1 MSCEHDPPRPSYPN
15 KQERPHADG
24 SLTMS
29 KITTMPPEGT
39 GELTEAASLV
49 HLLRA
54 RAQATPDRLV
64 YTFLTDGDAEEEH
77 LTYGQL
83 DARARAVAGW
93 LQRAGARGRRVLLLY
108 PPGLDYNAAFWGCLY
123 AGAVAVPAYPP
134 RLNRSLLR
142 LRSIVADARASVA
155 LTTPAILS
163 RLEQLC
169 EQAPELS
176 ALRWGSVAEPGDG
189 DGREDWEMTDVSAE
203 TLAFLQYTS
212 GSTAAPKGVMVTHG
226 NLLRNEEL
234 IRRAFGQTEESVI
247 VGWLPVYHDMGLIGN
262 VLQPV
267 YVGARCVLMSPAAFL
282 QQPARWLRAIS
293 RYGATTSGGPNFAYD
308 LCARKVGEE
317 ERARLDLSSWTV
329 AFNGAEPV
337 RAETLERFA
346 TAFAACGFRREAFR
360 PCYGLAES
368 TLLVTAS
375 AAGRAPSVLEV
386 SRDELERNVAVEASG
401 GVEETRRLVG
411 CGAAGEGH
419 EVIVVNPET
428 LRPCAAGEV
437 GEIWV
442 GGPSVAGGYWG
453 RPDET
458 AHTFHAHLADESRG
472 AYLRTGDL
480 GFDAGGELFI
490 TGRLKDLIII
500 RGRNLY
506 AHDVERATEESHPS
520 LRPGCGAA
528 FSVEEGGEE
537 RLIVVQEVERRASA
551 GHDELIEGVRR
562 ALAEEFEVQP
572 GAVVLVK
579 PGGVPKTSSG
589 KVQRRAAREMFLAG
603 QFEPL
608 GLWRATE
615 FEGTGVTDAEGA
627 GARADA
633 GDVEGCL
640 RAELAARLGVAA
652 ERIDADKSVIGYGLD
667 SLQAVELAHS
677 IESRFGVAFPVAEL
691 LGGESLSELAA
702 RVRLLLAEA
711 APPVAVEETDAAET
725 HALSHG
731 QEALWFL
738 HRVAPDSAAYNVTA
752 AARVRGPLD
761 AGVLRESFR
770 ELVARHPSLRT
781 TFEAR
786 EGVPVRRVN
795 EHAQFLYEELDAAN
809 LDEPALR
816 ELLAERAHRP
826 FDLSAG
832 PLFRVSLLR
841 RADDEHVLLLAAH
854 HIVIDF
860 WSLAVL
866 VSELGAFYDAG
877 RRGERAALPPPAGRY
892 EDYVRRQ
899 RRALEGAEGARLWD
913 YWRERL
919 GGELP
924 VLDLPT
930 DRPRPPVQTFSGAS
944 HAARLDA
951 GLARRL
957 KALER
962 ESGATLHTL
971 LLTAFQVLLSRHTGQ
986 DDVVVGS
993 PAAGRGR
1000 AADAGVVGYFV
1011 NPLVLRADLSG
1022 DPTFEELLA
1031 QVRRTALDAF
1041 AHQDYPFPLL
1051 VQRLQPERDQ
1061 SRSPLF
1067 QAMFV
1072 LQQTAALRLE
1082 GVAAFALGE
1091 EGARMRVGGLN
1102 LESVA
1107 LEHRV
1112 AQFDLSLAAAEAGDE
1127 ILVSWEY
1134 NTDLF
1139 DAATVERM
1147 AGRFET
1153 LLRGVV
1159 DDPGRRLS
1167 QLPLLTD
1174 AEERRLLVEW
1184 NDTAAD
1190 YPRGQCLHQLFE
1202 EQAERTPEAVALVFG
1217 EERLTYTELDR
1228 RAGHLANYLRALGV
1242 GPEALVGV
1250 MMERSS
1256 ELVVALLGVLK
1267 AGGAY
1272 VPLDPAYPAERLGFI
1287 LEDARVRVLLTQD
1300 GLVAELPA

>member
-1 MSCEHDPPRPSYPN
+1 
-15 KQERPHADG
+15 
-24 SLTMS
+24 MS
-29 KITTMPPEGT
+29 KRTTTLPEGR
-39 GELTEAASLV
+39 GDLTEAASLV

-54 RAQATPDRLV
+54 RAQAAPDRLA
-64 YTFLTDGDAEEEH
+64 YTFLSDGDAEEEH

-83 DARARAVAGW
+83 DARARAVAAW
-93 LQRAGARGRRVLLLY
+93 LRRDGARGQRVLLLY
-108 PPGLDYNAAFWGCLY
+108 SPGLEYNAAFWGCLY

-142 LRSIVADARASVA
+142 LRSIAADARAGAA
-155 LTTPAILS
+155 LTTPAILA

-169 EQAPELS
+169 EQAPELR
-176 ALRWGSVAEPGDG
+176 ALRWGAAPEARDG
-189 DGREDWEMTDVSAE
+189 DGREEWEMPDVSAE

-226 NLLRNEEL
+226 NLLHNEEL
-234 IRRAFGQTEESVI
+234 IRRAFGQTEDSVV

-308 LCARKVGEE
+308 LCVRKVGED
-317 ERARLDLSSWTV
+317 ERAGLDLSRWTT

-346 TAFAACGFRREAFR
+346 AAFAACGFRREAFR

-368 TLLVTAS
+368 TLLVTAP
-375 AAGRAPSVLEV
+375 APGRAPAVMEV
-386 SRDELERNVAVEASG
+386 RRDGLERNVAAEAG
-401 GVEETRRLVG
+401 GGEEARRLVG
-411 CGAAGEGH
+411 CGAAGAGH

-458 AHTFHAHLADESRG
+458 AHAFQARLAG
-472 AYLRTGDL
+472 AGGGPYLRTGDL

-506 AHDVERATEESHPS
+506 AHDVERAAEESHPS
-520 LRPGCGAA
+520 LRPGGGAA

-537 RLIVVQEVERRASA
+537 RLVVVQEVERRGGA
-551 GHDELIEGVRR
+551 GHEELIECVRR

-572 GAVVLVK
+572 AAVVLVRA
-579 PGGVPKTSSG
+579 GGVPKTSSG

-608 GLWRATE
+608 GLWRAAE
-615 FEGTGVTDAEGA
+615 VEGA
-627 GARADA
+627 GAPDGDGRGARADA
-633 GDVEGCL
+633 EGVEGCL
-640 RAELAARLGVAA
+640 RAELSARVGVAA
-652 ERIDADKSVIGYGLD
+652 ARIDADRPVLVYGLD
-667 SLQAVELAHS
+667 SLQVIELAHS
-677 IESRFGVAFPVAEL
+677 VESRLGVAFPLAEL

-702 RVRLLLAEA
+702 RIRRSLDEA
-711 APPVAVEETDAAET
+711 APGGPGEATDAAET
-725 HALSHG
+725 HPLSHG

-738 HRVAPDSAAYNVTA
+738 HRVDPDSAAYNVTA

-770 ELVARHPSLRT
+770 ELVARHPALRT
-781 TFEAR
+781 TFEAG
-786 EGVPVRRVN
+786 EGRPVRRVS
-795 EHAQFLYEELDAAN
+795 ERGQLCYEELDAAG
-809 LDEPALR
+809 LAGAELR
-816 ELLAERAHRP
+816 ALLAERARRP
-826 FDLSAG
+826 FDLAAG

-866 VSELGAFYDAG
+866 VRELGALYEAG
-877 RRGERAALPPPAGRY
+877 LRGEQAALPPAGRY
-892 EDYVRRQ
+892 DEYVRRQ

-913 YWRERL
+913 YWREQL
-919 GGELP
+919 GGGLP
-924 VLDLPT
+924 TLDLPT
-930 DRPRPPVQTFSGAS
+930 DRPRPPAQTFRGAS

-957 KALER
+957 RALER
-962 ESGATLHTL
+962 ASGATLYTL
-971 LLTAFQVLLSRHTGQ
+971 LLAAFQVLLSRHTGQ

-1022 DPTFEELLA
+1022 DPTFEGLLA
-1031 QVRRTALDAF
+1031 KVRRTVLDAF

-1051 VQRLQPERDQ
+1051 VQRLQPERDP
-1061 SRSPLF
+1061 SRPPLF

-1082 GVAAFALGE
+1082 GLAVFALGE
-1091 EGARMRVGGLN
+1091 EGARMRVGGLD

-1107 LEHRV
+1107 LEHGV

-1127 ILVSWEY
+1127 LLLSWEY

-1139 DAATVERM
+1139 DAATVVRM
-1147 AGRFET
+1147 ARRFEE

-1159 DDPGRRLS
+1159 EDPGRRLS
-1167 QLPLLTD
+1167 ELPLLTD
-1174 AEERRLLVEW
+1174 DERRLLHDW
-1184 NDTAAD
+1184 NQTGAD
-1190 YPRGQCLHQLFE
+1190 YPLARPLHSFVE
-1202 EQAERTPEAVALVFG
+1202 AQAARTPGATALVFG
-1217 EERLTYTELDR
+1217 RERLTYAELDGRADRLAR
-1228 RAGHLANYLRALGV
+1228 RLRRLGV
-1242 GPEALVGV
+1242 GPDVLVGV
-1250 MMERSS
+1250 MMERSA
-1256 ELVVALLGVLK
+1256 EMVVALLGVLK

-1272 VPLDPAYPAERLGFI
+1272 VPLDPSYPAERLAFM
-1287 LEDARVRVLLTQD
+1287 LADAAAPVLL
-1300 GLVAELPA
+1300 